1 MLEAEIPRLRE
12 GTDCSRKALVLAG
25 ARTALIL
32 EKFLATGNSA
42 SARRVDV
49 ALHHQITNMAGN
61 DQLAALTAQLSS
73 KATMRFGAEPYPSHI
88 SNGREENT
96 DLVESIIA
104 QDLDKAYRTAYKHFA
119 LTLEIIEEAFRKS
132 SVGRN
137 PSTSG
142 S

>member
-32 EKFLATGNSA
+32 EKFLATGNPA

-88 SNGREENT
+88 SNGREEHT

-104 QDLDKAYRTAYKHFA
+104 QDLKPTALHISIS
-119 LTLEIIEEAFRKS
+119 L
-132 SVGRN
+132 
-137 PSTSG
+137 
-142 S
+142 

>member
-1 MLEAEIPRLRE
+1 M
-12 GTDCSRKALVLAG
+12 
-25 ARTALIL
+25 IL
-32 EKFLATGNSA
+32 EEFLATGNPA

-49 ALHHQITNMAGN
+49 ALHHQITNMAAN
-61 DQLAALTAQLSS
+61 DELAALTAQLSS
-73 KATMRFGAEPYPSHI
+73 KATMRFGAEPYPSHYLQR
-88 SNGREENT
+88 GREEHT

-119 LTLEIIEEAFRKS
+119 LTLEIIKEAFRKS